1 VEQGNNSRLLL
12 VVVIA
17 GAFMAILDSNIV
29 NVAVPSI
36 RHDLHASFGEVEL
49 VVTAYTITYACLLVT
64 GGRLGDLAG
73 RKNMFIAGLVIFTIS
88 SAACGAAPSAEVLI
102 AARALQGAGAA
113 LFYPQVLAFIQ
124 VSFDGEARNRAL
136 GVFGASLGLAVVAG
150 QIVGGSLIAAN
161 LFDWHWRT
169 VFLVNVPIGVAAVGA
184 AMAWLPAGRT
194 ADRPR
199 LDLAGVLVGVAA
211 LSCLDVP
218 LLAGRDNGWPAWMI
232 GCLVLAAPL
241 FAGFVAIERRVA
253 RGGGRPLVRLDLFHH
268 PGFASGTLIAAL
280 FMIVQGGYLFVLSVY
295 LQNGM
300 GFSPLRAGLT
310 FTPAAIAFFAGSL
323 LAPRLTPVL
332 GRSLLAF
339 GYLLA
344 AAGLGGCAVIV
355 AAAGGHLQW
364 WELAPMLALVGGGQG
379 LGFTPLVST
388 VISGLEPRDAG
399 VSLLFFSLLGTASA
413 PAAVARAFAET
424 LPAVACVYLVTA
436 ALVPRLP
443 RGARFSNSLIEREPD
458 WMHGLAYSMFLMTG
472 GRAGDRLFD
481 QMLSG
486 VTERRHRRAAQA
498 PLDPGDFIAF
508 LFEENAAERGWLSYL
523 SREALA
529 FGSDPVPHEA
539 RRTAAIQRQ
548 VDEIRHR
555 QVTGTIQADLDPTL
569 VRLLAF
575 ALASYPRLVPQIT
588 RMTTG
593 ANVDDAEFSQRW
605 TAFIRQ
611 MSRRVFSTERAMS

>member
-1 VEQGNNSRLLL
+1 VEQRSNSRLLL

-88 SAACGAAPSAEVLI
+88 SAVCGAAPSAEVLI

-136 GVFGASLGLAVVAG
+136 GVFGAALGLAVVAG

-169 VFLVNVPIGVAAVGA
+169 IFLVNVPIGMAAVAA
-184 AMAWLPAGRT
+184 AMAWLPAGRG

-199 LDLAGVLVGVAA
+199 LDLAGVVVGVAA
-211 LSCLDVP
+211 SFCLDVP

-241 FAGFVAIERRVA
+241 FAGFLAVERRVA
-253 RGGGRPLVRLDLFHH
+253 RRGGRPLVRLDLFRH

-364 WELAPMLALVGGGQG
+364 WELAPTLALVGGGQG
-379 LGFTPLVST
+379 LGFTPLVGT
-388 VISGLEPRDAG
+388 VISGLQPRDAG
-399 VSLLFFSLLGTASA
+399 AASGVVTTALQAGAVLGVAIVSLVFFSLLGTATA

-424 LPAVACVYLVTA
+424 LPVVACVYLVTA

-443 RGARFSNSLIEREPD
+443 SLHPALDAASLQHRLGNVMTLDPKLATQRYLDTPADEPGIERQ
-458 WMHGLAYSMFLMTG
+458 H
-472 GRAGDRLFD
+472 
-481 QMLSG
+481 
-486 VTERRHRRAAQA
+486 
-498 PLDPGDFIAF
+498 
-508 LFEENAAERGWLSYL
+508 
-523 SREALA
+523 
-529 FGSDPVPHEA
+529 
-539 RRTAAIQRQ
+539 
-548 VDEIRHR
+548 
-555 QVTGTIQADLDPTL
+555 
-569 VRLLAF
+569 
-575 ALASYPRLVPQIT
+575 
-588 RMTTG
+588 
-593 ANVDDAEFSQRW
+593 
-605 TAFIRQ
+605 
-611 MSRRVFSTERAMS
+611 